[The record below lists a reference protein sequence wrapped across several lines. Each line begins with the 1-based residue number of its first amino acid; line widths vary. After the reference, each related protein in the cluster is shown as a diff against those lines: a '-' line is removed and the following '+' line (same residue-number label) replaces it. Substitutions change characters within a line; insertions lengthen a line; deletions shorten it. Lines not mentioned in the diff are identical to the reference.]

1 MLAAHH
7 ALYLDFGEGTP
18 VATDERRSGSGMR
31 ALLESPIREA
41 ARVWVNGNDA
51 GSVWCAPYR
60 VEVTGLLHAGENTIR
75 VVVANLALNRLAAQ
89 PLPDYRPLIAKYGNR
104 FQDQDMREVKPL
116 PAGMLGPVRLLE

>member
-1 MLAAHH
+1 
-7 ALYLDFGEGTP
+7 
-18 VATDERRSGSGMR
+18 MR